1 MGNKSFKS
9 RSPLT
14 VHSRNSKKFFQMVDN
29 SKLCLALLDLDF
41 RIKFLNRPY
50 CDFLQ
55 ISNTKTIFNKTQKE
69 LLECKEPVL
78 APYQPYYNKE
88 TLKVIVA
95 ILKELLKDS
104 TITSIA
110 TYQVFKPKIHY
121 VNAQLKI
128 RKIKIGTDWF
138 FLFFAIPIRCTPKIN
153 PFRTKKFEALLMP
166 KRNIE
171 FPKIK
176 YKNKKKHQNKNKN
189 KNKNK
194 YKRTLNLHKN
204 NKKKKNKSQN
214 NHQKNY
220 NNPSP
225 LSYVNKTE

>member
-1 MGNKSFKS
+1 
-9 RSPLT
+9 
-14 VHSRNSKKFFQMVDN
+14 MVDN

-41 RIKFLNRPY
+41 RIRFLNRPY
-50 CDFLQ
+50 CDLLR
-55 ISNTKTIFNKTQKE
+55 IPNTKTIFNKTQKE

-88 TLKVIVA
+88 TLNVIVA
-95 ILKELLKDS
+95 VSEELMKNS
-104 TITSIA
+104 TVTSIV

-138 FLFFAIPIRCTPKIN
+138 FLIFAIPIRCTPKIN

-194 YKRTLNLHKN
+194 YKRTLNLHQNKKKKK
-204 NKKKKNKSQN
+204 KKKKNKSQN

-220 NNPSP
+220 KNRIT
-225 LSYVNKTE
+225 LSYIKKTESMKSEESFIEEI